1 MVLNYQFLTEGL
13 IPSSRHGLSFL
24 RQGSFVNNYVTTR
37 LGKYFYTALFT
48 LVLVWLG
55 LTGVLMLRT
64 SLEGLRRPMGASITE
79 EQAVRHLVMSI
90 GLVGRRPLRLPGSS
104 GGFTIKQAEEYLNN
118 VIKMK
123 TPIPIRRFTK
133 KQAHHTTPWEGWPV
147 AKWPINVAKAYL
159 EVLKNLEN
167 NASYR
172 GLNVDNVV
180 IVHVAVHKGRK
191 IKNYIQRAFGR
202 STPWFQDT
210 VTIELAGAEIPEE
223 NVPRKLKLRPKT
235 Y

>member
-1 MVLNYQFLTEGL
+1 MAR
-13 IPSSRHGLSFL
+13 IDWS
-24 RQGSFVNNYVTTR
+24 VN
-37 LGKYFYTALFT
+37 A
-48 LVLVWLG
+48 
-55 LTGVLMLRT
+55 
-64 SLEGLRRPMGASITE
+64 EDIIRRVKETYGASITE
-79 EQAVRHLVMSI
+79 EQAVRALGYEYRISWKKAVEVARFI
-90 GLVGRRPLRLPGSS
+90 R
-104 GGFTIKQAEEYLNN
+104 GFTIKQAEEYLNN